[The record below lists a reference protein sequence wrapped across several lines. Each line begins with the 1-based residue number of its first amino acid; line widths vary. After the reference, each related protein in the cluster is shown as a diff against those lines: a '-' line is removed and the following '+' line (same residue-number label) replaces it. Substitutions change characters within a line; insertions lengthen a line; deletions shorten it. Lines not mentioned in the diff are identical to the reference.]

1 MLAFIDTQESALGPV
16 LEQLGNERGES
27 SLVDTWR
34 RESARGAQRF
44 FRRVRADLAGRPSAG
59 ALSPMRISARN
70 QLSATLDAVHDGEVL
85 STVKAVLPDGQR
97 ITATITKEAARELD
111 LTAGD
116 DVLIIV
122 KSTEVMIAK

>member
-1 MLAFIDTQESALGPV
+1 
-16 LEQLGNERGES
+16 
-27 SLVDTWR
+27 
-34 RESARGAQRF
+34 
-44 FRRVRADLAGRPSAG
+44 
-59 ALSPMRISARN
+59 MRISARN